1 MNSDFLS
8 PVDESIISHLELQSS
23 NSIGNNM
30 EIYSVQNGFPDL
42 EDVAVAIIGVKEG
55 RNAVDNNGCGEDLS
69 EIRKNLYKL
78 FPGNWSLKIADLGNI
93 EAGNKVEDT
102 YFAVSDVTS
111 FLIKKNIIVIL
122 IGGSQDLTYAN
133 YRAYDKLEQTINLTV
148 VDNRFDL
155 GTIEESINANSYLSK
170 IIMEEPNNLF
180 NYSNLGYQ
188 TYFNAQEEINLLQNL
203 YFDTF
208 RLGQVKPLEL
218 VEPILRD
225 ADIVSV
231 DIGAVRSSDAPGN
244 KNAVPNGFYGE
255 DLCAIARY
263 AGISDKVTSFGI
275 YEYNSRYDNNNQTS
289 SLIAQ
294 TIWYFIEGVNFRAK
308 DYPYS
313 CKQSYQKFSVILE
326 DDDPINFYKSDKSG
340 RWWMEINLI
349 SDNKY
354 KRHAL
359 IPCAYQDYV
368 QALKQKIPERWYKA
382 QQKLT

>member
-8 PVDESIISHLELQSS
+8 PIDDKVVTHIELQSP
-23 NSIGNNM
+23 NSIGKKM
-30 EIYSVQNGFPDL
+30 RVHTVQSGFPDL

-55 RNAVDNNGCGEDLS
+55 RKAINNNCCGENLT
-69 EIRKNLYKL
+69 EIRKNLYQL
-78 FPGNWSLKIADLGNI
+78 FPGNWSLNVADLGNI

-102 YFAVSDVTS
+102 YYAVSDVTS
-111 FLIKKNIIVIL
+111 TLLKKNIVVIL
-122 IGGSQDLTYAN
+122 IGGSQDITYAN
-133 YRAYDKLEQTINLTV
+133 YRAYDTLEQTINLTAI
-148 VDNRFDL
+148 DNRFDL
-155 GTIEESINANSYLSK
+155 GTIEEDLNANSYLSK

-180 NYSNLGYQ
+180 NYSNIGYQ

-208 RLGQVKPLEL
+208 RLGEVKPLEL

-313 CKQSYQKFSVILE
+313 CNQNYQKFSVILE

-368 QALKQKIPERWYKA
+368 LALEQKIPERWYKA

>member
-8 PVDESIISHLELQSS
+8 PIDEKVFAHTILQSP
-23 NSIGNNM
+23 NSIGRNI
-30 EIYSVQNGFPDL
+30 EIHTVQNGFPDL
-42 EDVAVAIIGVKEG
+42 DEVSMAIVGVKEG
-55 RNAVDNNGCGEDLS
+55 RKSLNNNGCGEDLS
-69 EIRKNLYKL
+69 EIRKSLYEL
-78 FPGNWSLKIADLGNI
+78 FPGNWTLKIADLGNI
-93 EAGNKVEDT
+93 ESGSRVEDT
-102 YFAVSDVTS
+102 YFAVSDVVS
-111 FLIKKNIIVIL
+111 SLVKKNITVVL
-122 IGGSQDLTYAN
+122 IGGSQDITYAN
-133 YRAYDKLEQTINLTV
+133 YRAYDSLEQTINLSV
-148 VDNRFDL
+148 IDNRFDL
-155 GTIEESINANSYLSK
+155 GTIEEDLNSNSYLSK

-180 NYSNLGYQ
+180 NYSNIGYQ
-188 TYFNAQEEINLLQNL
+188 TYFNDQEEINLLQSL

-208 RLGQVKPLEL
+208 RLGAVRPIEL
-218 VEPILRD
+218 IEPILRD

-255 DLCAIARY
+255 ELCAIARY

-275 YEYNSRYDNNNQTS
+275 YEFNGRYDNNNQTS

-313 CKQSYQKFSVILE
+313 CKESYQKFSVILE

-340 RWWMEINLI
+340 RWWMEINII

-368 QALKQKIPERWYKA
+368 QALEQKIPERWFKA